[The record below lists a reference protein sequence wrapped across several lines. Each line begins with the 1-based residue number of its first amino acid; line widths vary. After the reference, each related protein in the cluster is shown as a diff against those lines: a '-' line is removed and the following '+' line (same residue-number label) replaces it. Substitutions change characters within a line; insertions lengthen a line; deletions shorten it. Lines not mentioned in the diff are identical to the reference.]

1 MPDRLGITTVLFLAV
16 QAVVVQW
23 VASGERPPAVPD
35 LSNFPSEF
43 GEWRM
48 LHEDPLES
56 DVVGSLKADAL
67 VSRTYGTAT
76 PGEPAR
82 LLIAWFQSQRNG
94 DRQPHSPQV
103 CLPGA
108 GWTSEST
115 GEVRLVTTREPI
127 TINRYTIASRR
138 DRAVVLYWYQTPR
151 RVIAGEWAAK
161 FWLLPD
167 AIRDRRTDTALIRV
181 VVYGTNGDIE
191 ATQQTA
197 CRFATELYPVL
208 RAKMPSL

>member
-1 MPDRLGITTVLFLAV
+1 MPDRLGIVTVLFLAV
-16 QAVVVQW
+16 QAVAVVW

-35 LSNFPSEF
+35 LSNLPGQF

-56 DVVGSLKADAL
+56 DVVGNLKADAL

-76 PGEPAR
+76 AGKSAG
-82 LLIAWFQSQRNG
+82 LFIAWFQSQRNG

-115 GEVRLVTTREPI
+115 GEVTLVTTTGPI
-127 TINRYTIASRR
+127 TINRYTIVSRR
-138 DRAVVLYWYQTPR
+138 DRAVVLYWYQMPR

-181 VVYGTNGDIE
+181 LVYGTNSEME
-191 ATQQTA
+191 AAQQTA